1 MHPKLIEQNTVSYL
15 GSLYGT
21 SSNSTIAAFLRHP
34 NFSNLYKGLYFV
46 GGTVHPGGG
55 IPLCL
60 KSAEIT
66 SKLIETN
73 YL

>member
-1 MHPKLIEQNTVSYL
+1 MGQVLTAAKLRFHGIPTFQKTL
-15 GSLYGT
+15 
-21 SSNSTIAAFLRHP
+21 HH
-34 NFSNLYKGLYFV
+34 LYFA

-66 SKLIETN
+66 ADLIMQQSKNTRHE
-73 YL
+73 